1 MEHEEI
7 KKALDATQKAWN
19 EFKAEADKGARA
31 SQEKLAKLEEALNKA
46 EDERKAAALR
56 LEKAERAS
64 DEMEKKLN
72 RLSLGAQGERDNT
85 AAERKATFLAF
96 ARYGKEEM
104 HQKAG
109 IEAKALIASD
119 DTAGGVLAPPEY
131 IKEIIKAEVLVSPM
145 RSLVKV
151 RPTSQRSASQPRRT
165 QTAAATW
172 VGETQTRSESQNPQ
186 YGGIEIP
193 THEMTAECYISFAD
207 LEDSVFDLEAEL
219 TEEFSEQFGVSE
231 GAAVVVG
238 NGKNK
243 PLGLLDSSSGVSYT
257 PSGVDASIADA
268 NGVADGLIDLFH
280 AVKTAY
286 AQRGQWIF
294 NRKTLG
300 AIRKLKDSQKRY
312 IWEPS
317 PAPGSPPTL
326 LGAPYTEVPDMPD
339 VASNAFPIG
348 FGDLRRTYTMV
359 DRISMAMLRDPYT
372 KASVGQVKFVARRRV
387 GGQVVLAEAFRVL
400 KCSAS

>member
-1 MEHEEI
+1 METAEI
-7 KKALDATQKAWN
+7 KTALESTQKAWN
-19 EFKAEADKGARA
+19 EYKAEADKGKAA
-31 SQEKLAKLEEALNKA
+31 DAAKLAKIETDLNRL
-46 EDERKAAALR
+46 EDERKTAVTRAEK
-56 LEKAERAS
+56 LEKHA
-64 DEMEKKLN
+64 DELEKKLN
-72 RLSLGAQGERDNT
+72 RSALGEQTERST
-85 AAERKATFLAF
+85 KHAEAKAAFFGF
-96 ARYGKEEM
+96 ARYGKEDMES
-104 HQKAG
+104 KG
-109 IEAKALIASD
+109 FEKKALAASD

-145 RSLVKV
+145 RALVKV
-151 RPTSQRSASQPRRT
+151 RSTSQRSASQPRRT
-165 QTAAATW
+165 QTAAARW
-172 VGETQTRSESQNPQ
+172 VGETDARTESQNPA

-193 THEMTAECYISFAD
+193 THEMTAEAYISFAD

-231 GAAVVVG
+231 GAAVVGG

-243 PLGLLDSSSGVSYT
+243 PLGFLDASTGLAYT

-268 NGVADGLIDLFH
+268 NGVADGIIDLYH

-286 AQRGQWIF
+286 ASRGQFIF

-300 AIRKLKDSQKRY
+300 AIRKLKDAQKRY

-326 LGAPYTEVPDMPD
+326 LGSVYTEVPDMQD
-339 VASNAFPIG
+339 IASNAFPIL
-348 FGDLRRTYTMV
+348 FGDIKRAYTMV
-359 DRISMAMLRDPYT
+359 DRIAMSMVRDPYT

-387 GGQVVLAEAFRVL
+387 GGQVVLAEAVRVL
-400 KCSAS
+400 KCSVS